1 MRKHLA
7 MHGVQVELDTEL
19 VDLQQGEDGVTA
31 ILVKRKGQEEVKETV
46 FADYLIGAEGA
57 KSAHTTTLAKHALT
71 LSEQVSCG
79 RS

>member
-1 MRKHLA
+1 
-7 MHGVQVELDTEL
+7 MHGVQVELGTEL

-57 KSAHTTTLAKHALT
+57 KSAHPTTILADQALT
-71 LSEQVSCG
+71 LSVQVSCA
-79 RS
+79 RNWD